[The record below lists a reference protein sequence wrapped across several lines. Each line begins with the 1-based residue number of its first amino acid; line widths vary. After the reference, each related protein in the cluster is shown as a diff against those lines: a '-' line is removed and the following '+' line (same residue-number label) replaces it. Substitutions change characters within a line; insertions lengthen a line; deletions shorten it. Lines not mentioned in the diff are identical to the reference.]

1 MREQENALN
10 ELRQELDSLRQA
22 SMAATGKQRIS
33 RLQKWKQDLRTMTS
47 LTNATSAASSTRPIA
62 SPTLDMT
69 CTFSISSVEEDED
82 RSGEAEAVG
91 LGESLLISMN
101 DHDAEEGKRG
111 GLSVAGQENGGARGT
126 DSVER
131 PTNPPR
137 LNPDLAPFKKNEC
150 DEVVVDD
157 DNDVAGMSSEAKS
170 EASVRERASRFD
182 SRVEPRAAKV
192 SRSLSPARR
201 SRAKTRSSTRSR
213 SLSPFTFLSGREGW
227 STGYLGQSHA
237 NLRIPM
243 VKRISSRS
251 RYARESDP
259 LNHGVSEHGNI
270 VVLELGAWRVRAGV
284 VATSGAKG
292 RDIQSFFNDFPCCV
306 ARPTR
311 EDADLDEL
319 VNGAS
324 SLAAPMYAKFRE

>member
-1 MREQENALN
+1 MELLRRDAARVGKLEDELMRKTLCLKKKNAEARDLVSERKLMKNLREKLLSKENALN

-137 LNPDLAPFKKNEC
+137 LNPDLAPFKKNE
-150 DEVVVDD
+150 
-157 DNDVAGMSSEAKS
+157 
-170 EASVRERASRFD
+170 
-182 SRVEPRAAKV
+182 
-192 SRSLSPARR
+192 
-201 SRAKTRSSTRSR
+201 
-213 SLSPFTFLSGREGW
+213 
-227 STGYLGQSHA
+227 
-237 NLRIPM
+237 
-243 VKRISSRS
+243 
-251 RYARESDP
+251 
-259 LNHGVSEHGNI
+259 
-270 VVLELGAWRVRAGV
+270 
-284 VATSGAKG
+284 
-292 RDIQSFFNDFPCCV
+292 
-306 ARPTR
+306 
-311 EDADLDEL
+311 
-319 VNGAS
+319 
-324 SLAAPMYAKFRE
+324 